1 MPGRSHCSYEC
12 HVQSKL
18 SGFSSELEAAGQ
30 RTEVKCTGIRK
41 EVSKALQDQRQQLIA
56 QAESMARRMDAVTLK
71 VQLPWDR
78 TSLVYPRPPISRA
91 SWHGCNASQR
101 RLFFF
106 LFFYLSSTVTSPC
119 APMIGERTRRG
130 LCCIPKG
137 LLP

>member
-1 MPGRSHCSYEC
+1 MHRDQDRGCKSKPGTTSLLPGHSHCSYEF

-71 VQLPWDR
+71 VQSPWDS
-78 TSLVYPRPPISRA
+78 TSLVQGLPSAVPHEMAATP
-91 SWHGCNASQR
+91 HGIDFS
-101 RLFFF
+101 FFF
-106 LFFYLSSTVTSPC
+106 SFIFLLQSP
-119 APMIGERTRRG
+119 
-130 LCCIPKG
+130 LHVHQ
-137 LLP
+137 